1 MRFGGGGRGRRT
13 WVCPHCFRRVG
24 RGGFGFVCV
33 TGGRECAEDR
43 RLAAADPLDRRATCG
58 TCGHLTTRRRCH
70 ACGDRLPE
78 GYLESPGR
86 IVALAGPVSSGKS
99 TYIAVLVHELLHRL
113 GDELGTSLV
122 PCDDRTTDDYR
133 ERYER
138 HLYDSHRTVPKTQE
152 RDGGRPLVY
161 RLGRTRRGAFG
172 RTRDTSLTLVFLDTA
187 GEHFGSRDRM
197 ETRLRYLA
205 EADAVV
211 VLIDPGDVA
220 GPGAASNPAS
230 GAAAGG
236 AVRTAEHT
244 AGPSA
249 DVLTRVLRHLGEVHA
264 PGGRRKVPV
273 PVGVALTKLDLLWPR
288 LPDNSPL
295 HRTRTPGPVFDADDR
310 AAVHTEL
317 RALLTGWQEGG
328 LARRLDQSCAD
339 YQLFAVSML
348 GSSPRGAELGL
359 GGVRPHR
366 VEDPLMWLL
375 HRFGMLDR
383 GTG

>member
-1 MRFGGGGRGRRT
+1 MRFRGSGTGGRR
-13 WVCPHCFRRVG
+13 WVCPHCFRRLG
-24 RGGFGFVCV
+24 RDGFGFVCA
-33 TGGRECAEDR
+33 TGGRECADDK
-43 RLAAADPLDRRATCG
+43 RLAAANPLDRRATCG

-113 GDELGTSLV
+113 GDELRTSLV

-138 HLYDSHRTVPKTQE
+138 HLYDAHRTVPKTQE

-172 RTRDTSLTLVFLDTA
+172 TSRDTSLTLVFLDTA

-197 ETRLRYLA
+197 ETQLRYLA

-211 VLIDPGDVA
+211 VLVDPQDLA
-220 GPGAASNPAS
+220 GSGTPGSAT
-230 GAAAGG
+230 GG
-236 AVRTAEHT
+236 AVRTAEQT

-249 DVLTRVLRHLGEVHA
+249 DVLTRVLRHLGEVHG
-264 PGGRRKVPV
+264 PGGGRKVPI
-273 PVGVALTKLDLLWPR
+273 PVAVALTKLDLLWSE

-317 RALLTGWQEGG
+317 RALLAGWRESQ
-328 LARRLDQSCAD
+328 LDLRLDQSCAD
-339 YQLFAVSML
+339 YQLFAMSML
-348 GSSPRGAELGL
+348 GSAPRGADLGL

-375 HRFGMLDR
+375 HRFAMLDR
-383 GTG
+383 GKV